1 MLMLPLPTTV
11 DTTAIPDT
19 TDTAADTVDTT
30 VDITD
35 TPMADTDMLTT
46 TASVPLM
53 LNPRLRLKPIPLTC
67 MLATTAMPATPMV
80 PTATLM
86 VPTTATP
93 QLPLPA
99 TNTFPLPL
107 PLMASTN
114 STNVRPRLPPRLMP
128 TMVDTTAT
136 PDTTDTADTDMST
149 TDITDIPMPD
159 TDTVILASVPLML
172 NPQSPA
178 LTVAHKVSVD
188 STDSPMPVMPPLPT
202 MAFPTTVK
210 LNEQLLLARTSD
222 YDDLKSFGFVTTR

>member
-86 VPTTATP
+86 VPTTATA

-99 TNTFPLPL
+99 TNTFPLPM
-107 PLMASTN
+107 PL
-114 STNVRPRLPPRLMP
+114 LP

-136 PDTTDTADTDMST
+136 PDTTDTADTDMPT

-172 NPQSPA
+172 NPQSPT

>member
-1 MLMLPLPTTV
+1 
-11 DTTAIPDT
+11 
-19 TDTAADTVDTT
+19 
-30 VDITD
+30 
-35 TPMADTDMLTT
+35 
-46 TASVPLM
+46 
-53 LNPRLRLKPIPLTC
+53 
-67 MLATTAMPATPMV
+67 MPATPMV

-86 VPTTATP
+86 VPTATA

-114 STNVRPRLPPRLMP
+114 STNVRPRLPLRLMLMPLLP

-136 PDTTDTADTDMST
+136 PDITDTADTDMPT

-172 NPQSPA
+172 NPQSPT